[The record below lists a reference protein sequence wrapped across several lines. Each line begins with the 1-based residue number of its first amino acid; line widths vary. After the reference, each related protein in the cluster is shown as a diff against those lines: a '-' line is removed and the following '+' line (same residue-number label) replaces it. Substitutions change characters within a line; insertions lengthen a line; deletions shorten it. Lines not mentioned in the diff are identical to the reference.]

1 MTMKK
6 IFMMLVAVMALS
18 AISCA
23 ADDRPVKFDQLPKA
37 ARNFITEN
45 FAGAQITYAVKDD
58 DIISPDY
65 EVVLSNGVKIS
76 FEHDGTMDKIE
87 SREPGV
93 VDAFVPAKIK
103 EYVKVHY
110 PDAYFVEYEL
120 GRNLYEVQLS
130 NRLEL
135 KFSKDFNL
143 VAIDD

>member
-1 MTMKK
+1 MKK
-6 IFMMLVAVMALS
+6 IFVLFVAVVSLS

-45 FAGAQITYAVKDD
+45 FAGVQITYAVKDD

-65 EVVLSNGVKIS
+65 EVVLSNGVKIN
-76 FEHDGTMDKIE
+76 FEHDGSMDKIE

-93 VDAFVPAKIK
+93 VDDFVPAKIK
-103 EYVKVHY
+103 EYVKTHY

>member
-1 MTMKK
+1 MKK
-6 IFMMLVAVMALS
+6 IFVLFVAVVSLS

-45 FAGAQITYAVKDD
+45 FTGVQITYAVKDD

-65 EVVLSNGVKIS
+65 EVVLSNGVKIN
-76 FEHDGTMDKIE
+76 FEHDGSMDKIE

-93 VDAFVPAKIK
+93 VDAFVPVKIK
-103 EYVKVHY
+103 EYVKTHY

>member
-1 MTMKK
+1 MKK
-6 IFMMLVAVMALS
+6 IFVLFVAVVSLS

-45 FAGAQITYAVKDD
+45 FAGVQITYAVKDD

-65 EVVLSNGVKIS
+65 EVALSNGVKIN
-76 FEHDGTMDKIE
+76 FEHDGSMDKIE

-93 VDAFVPAKIK
+93 VDAFVPVKIK
-103 EYVKVHY
+103 EYVKTHY